1 MADSLGGG
9 QNVFCPI
16 SRSERRQI
24 LQRKGGQSRRRWKG
38 IKNLALQLQR
48 LTPKLELL
56 PKISSR
62 IHIIFD
68 EIYTNI
74 LHYSKASNVEISY
87 KIEEGKLFLSFSD
100 NGIPYDPL
108 EALDPDIT
116 LSAKEREIGGLG
128 IFMVKKMSEKME
140 YVYEEDRNILKIV
153 IGLAP

>member
-1 MADSLGGG
+1 MEIF
-9 QNVFCPI
+9 V
-16 SRSERRQI
+16 
-24 LQRKGGQSRRRWKG
+24 
-38 IKNLALQLQR
+38 QR
-48 LTPKLELL
+48 LTQKLELL

-108 EALDPDIT
+108 EAPDPDIT

-140 YVYEEDRNILKIV
+140 YVYEEDRNILKFV